1 MPGSIPDICRRLFEG
16 EKLEFCTS
24 QILQGIKMIEFLET
38 YGAENRL
45 LKAVLFDL
53 KVPEYIAGI
62 KALGLISKFIT
73 GPLWSILEDKS
84 VTIVDMNE
92 IYHQLVIYLDSA
104 VRDIDGFMT
113 GQLVFDYRVV
123 RDQFLE
129 CLTQPR
135 PYDQV
140 VETYLQVILSA
151 LTKLAKKLYAD
162 HLPGGKLRTN
172 EIKTVAAP
180 KTSCFAESVFGQMDH
195 MLRTKPNISTLA
207 AEASI
212 MFANNNT
219 LEWLQSKITKERSQ
233 VIKTASRNVPSMR
246 RKYKERIDT
255 IKEQRR
261 IKLQEKIRK
270 KEQAERDRIEKQENY
285 TREIII
291 HGLWQSQAEID
302 QMLAS
307 YETNQQKIQAL
318 KTQLKFRRQV
328 LCQVPENKSDFNITK
343 SVGGQKRK
351 NLTVEELTN
360 NLKLLVQRAIVK
372 DRESDEQVHMLV
384 GKKIKHRF
392 KETVVENGEKVD
404 VLKWYTGKVI
414 SQVPWFREWFN
425 VLYDNDPAVY
435 TLRHLPTDLDR
446 EDLKIIV

>member
-1 MPGSIPDICRRLFEG
+1 
-16 EKLEFCTS
+16 
-24 QILQGIKMIEFLET
+24 MIEFLET

-53 KVPEYIAGI
+53 KVPEYIAGV
-62 KALGLISKFIT
+62 KALGLVSKFIT

-92 IYHQLVIYLDSA
+92 KYHQLVIYLDSA

-113 GQLVFDYRVV
+113 GP
-123 RDQFLE
+123 
-129 CLTQPR
+129 TA
-135 PYDQV
+135 
-140 VETYLQVILSA
+140 VILSA
-151 LTKLAKKLYAD
+151 LTKLAMKLYAD

-172 EIKTVAAP
+172 EIITVAAP
-180 KTSCFAESVFGQMDH
+180 KTSSFAESVFGQMDH
-195 MLRTKPNISTLA
+195 MLRTKPNISNLA

-219 LEWLQSKITKERSQ
+219 LEWLQSKI
-233 VIKTASRNVPSMR
+233 TASRNVPSMR

-261 IKLQEKIRK
+261 IKLQEIIRK

-318 KTQLKFRRQV
+318 KAQISKAKCRGT
-328 LCQVPENKSDFNITK
+328 EKS
-343 SVGGQKRK
+343 
-351 NLTVEELTN
+351 LTVEELTN

-384 GKKIKHRF
+384 GKKDKA
-392 KETVVENGEKVD
+392 
-404 VLKWYTGKVI
+404 
-414 SQVPWFREWFN
+414 Q
-425 VLYDNDPAVY
+425 
-435 TLRHLPTDLDR
+435 
-446 EDLKIIV
+446 